1 MSKTKI
7 SEYSTTNALNTDIGG
22 IDIDENCLPSNLN
35 DSIREVMVHL
45 KNFQSGAS
53 GDSFTN
59 SNLIVSGGTIN
70 GATIGAT
77 TASTGAFTNLSYT
90 GTLTGSTGI
99 LNIGS
104 GQIYKDANGRVGLGT
119 DSPLAQLDVVDR
131 TGNNNRAIV
140 VSRSDTDAASKST
153 AINIR
158 HWLNAEEPV
167 CLIGAGI
174 DGNTASDL
182 RIGGGFSN
190 LNSATSIAFFTA
202 ADNATTLGSE
212 RMRITSAG
220 NVGIGTT
227 APRVKFDVV
236 SASASPSWSA
246 SANTAAIFEN
256 NVASAGR
263 SYVSIV
269 GRSAGQ
275 SELWFADEALEN
287 VGRVRY
293 DHTADAMSFWTN
305 GNERARIDSS
315 GNLLVG
321 TTTIPFLGETNGVI
335 LRPGA
340 DRSVWSRNT
349 TGSASHIGFY
359 NPNGLVGQISTSA
372 STTTYSTSSDYRLK
386 ENIVDAPSASDSI
399 DAIQIRSFD
408 WKADGSHQKYG
419 VIAQELESIAP
430 EAVSKGETEDDMWGV
445 DYSKLVPMLIK
456 EVQSLRAR
464 VAQLEGE

>member
-1 MSKTKI
+1 MSKDKI

-45 KNFQSGAS
+45 KNFQAGTS

-59 SNLIVSGGTIN
+59 SNVVITGGSIN

-104 GQIYKDANGRVGLGT
+104 GQIYKDASGNVGIGT
-119 DSPLAQLDVVDR
+119 SSPTALLDVSGSN
-131 TGNNNRAIV
+131 TTAKAIIQNT
-140 VSRSDTDAASKST
+140 SAGATSFDGS
-153 AINIR
+153 
-158 HWLNAEEPV
+158 
-167 CLIGAGI
+167 GAGLELLA
-174 DGNTASDL
+174 GGMNTTNKYTPAIKFGSTDNDFTTTNPKFGAA
-182 RIGGGFSN
+182 ITAE
-190 LNSATSIAFFTA
+190 ATSAYADDTA
-202 ADNATTLGSE
+202 GGMALSFWTSPNNPGTGSGLVQ
-212 RMRITSAG
+212 RLTITNAG

-227 APRVKFDVV
+227 
-236 SASASPSWSA
+236 SPA
-246 SANTAAIFEN
+246 
-256 NVASAGR
+256 
-263 SYVSIV
+263 
-269 GRSAGQ
+269 Q
-275 SELWFADEALEN
+275 ALS
-287 VGRVRY
+287 V
-293 DHTADAMSFWTN
+293 
-305 GNERARIDSS
+305 S
-315 GNLLVG
+315 GNIVATGSIDCG
-321 TTTIPFLGETNGVI
+321 TQFLGLSTDSATAPSFSFSGDTNTGMF
-335 LRPGA
+335 RPGA
-340 DRSVWSRNT
+340 NILGISTNGSEAMRIQAEQQILFGITT
-349 TGSASHIGFY
+349 TGGTGGMRII
-359 NPNGLVGQISTSA
+359 PNGSVGSAQIDFRRTGTGGSTLMTFRQNATLVGSI
-372 STTTYSTSSDYRLK
+372 TYDGVGTAFNTSSDYRLK
-386 ENIVDAPSASDSI
+386 ENIVDAPTASDSI

-419 VIAQELESIAP
+419 VIAQELEAIAP